1 MSFFY
6 NYVYKRLFAILSM
19 KVWLD
24 QFTIVETQPFSELHT
39 IVCDLFMLL

>member
-6 NYVYKRLFAILSM
+6 NYVYKRLFAMLSM

-24 QFTIVETQPFSELHT
+24 QFTLVETQPFSELHT
-39 IVCDLFMLL
+39 IVYDLSMLL